1 LSKKI
6 SQREARQL
14 RKRVAELER
23 RDELNA
29 SAWAREYIGGVNVA
43 TVMVSDVSHAIC
55 RTARKLG
62 HALVAVPSDNG
73 KFELSIYAVKP

>member
-1 LSKKI
+1 MRRKI

-23 RDELNA
+23 VNEQNA

-43 TVMVSDVSHAIC
+43 TVTVSDVSHAIC

-62 HALVAVPSDNG
+62 HALVVMPTDNG
-73 KFELSIYAVKP
+73 KSELRIFAVKP